1 MLIKHLYLFVENL
14 WYITYL
20 ALHKSVHSNY
30 LPALNL
36 KAQKQDSFRI

>member
-14 WYITYL
+14 WYITYP
-20 ALHKSVHSNY
+20 AICKSVHSNY
-30 LPALNL
+30 LPAFKL